1 MKIRKAEMSDTD
13 SVAELVRSLSHY
25 YLEDGLIDLPEWF
38 SSSLTNS
45 AFETRFCDGDY
56 FNFVAEIDGSIVGYI
71 SVKAGFHL
79 YHLFVASG
87 FQNQGIAKRLW
98 QHCVKHLNIE
108 QCTVRSSLFAV
119 PVYSQFGFS
128 VSGSSA
134 FKDGIGF
141 QPMVYSGA
149 SC

>member
-1 MKIRKAEMSDTD
+1 MKIRKAETSDID
-13 SVAELVRSLSHY
+13 KVAEIVRGLSHY
-25 YLEDGLIDLPEWF
+25 YMENGQNELPEWF
-38 SSSLTNS
+38 RATLTDS
-45 AFETRFCDGDY
+45 AFSRRFSDCDY
-56 FNFVAEIDGSIVGYI
+56 FNFVAEIDGAVVGYI
-71 SVKAGFHL
+71 SVKSGFHL

-87 FQNQGIAKRLW
+87 FHNQGIAKRLW
-98 QHCVKHLNIE
+98 QHCVCHLKIE

-119 PVYSQFGFS
+119 PVYYQFGFR

>member
-1 MKIRKAEMSDTD
+1 MKMRKAEMSDTG

-25 YLEDGLIDLPEWF
+25 YLEDGLNELPEWF
-38 SSSLTNS
+38 NATLTDS
-45 AFETRFCDGDY
+45 AFEARFSDCEY

-87 FQNQGIAKRLW
+87 FQNQGIAKCLW
-98 QHCVKHLNIE
+98 QHCVNHLSIE

-119 PVYSQFGFS
+119 PVYSQFGFC
-128 VSGSSA
+128 VSGSVA

-141 QPMVYSGA
+141 QSMVYSGA

>member
-1 MKIRKAEMSDTD
+1 MKIRKARTSDID
-13 SVAELVRSLSHY
+13 KVAEIVRALSHY
-25 YLEDGLIDLPEWF
+25 YLEDGMHDLPEWF
-38 SSSLTNS
+38 KATLTDS
-45 AFETRFCDGDY
+45 AFAGRFSDSDY
-56 FNFVAEIDGSIVGYI
+56 FNFVAEIDGTVVGYI

-87 FQNQGIAKRLW
+87 FHNQGIARRLW
-98 QHCVKHLNIE
+98 QHCVCHLNIE

-119 PVYSQFGFS
+119 PVYSQFGFC
-128 VSGSSA
+128 VSGSRA

-141 QPMVYSGA
+141 QPMVYGGA